1 MAFSNNTYK
10 GITIEFKGK
19 ADQLGVV
26 MRNIDQQAKNV
37 NSELTEINKG
47 LKLDPKNTDL
57 LAQKFNKIGEAV
69 ETTKERLK
77 MLKSVQSQVEQQFK
91 DGKLDDTAFKSFN
104 AEISKAENALK
115 RFQKEA
121 KASAD
126 KIKSELSGAVDKL
139 ASDVK
144 KTSAAVAGIITAL
157 GGITYSAANTADEL
171 NTLSKVTGLSTE
183 ELQRFNY
190 ASELVDVST
199 ETLQTSLKRLVRSM
213 QSAQGGTG
221 DAFDAF
227 KELGVNITDAAGQL
241 RSNEDVFYDVIDAL
255 GNIENVTQRD
265 AYAMNIFGKSAQDL
279 NPLILAGSE
288 ALKEYGDQADR
299 MGLIFDQK
307 TLDNLNAAKDKIDIA
322 KQQLEG
328 MKMIVGSELVSSFD
342 SLFGGVD
349 KLLKAVQQA
358 KEDGTLAEMADNVAQ
373 SVKILINVI
382 GAAVKF
388 ITKFRIEIATAV
400 VAMTALKIG
409 LDITKLVNN
418 VVKAFELYNAA
429 LKQAEA
435 SQKALNAACSANPYV
450 ALTVAIA
457 TLTTVIIELA
467 FNAADSAE
475 KFYEEIDAIEK
486 AAKENNEAVKSYN
499 ELKDSIEGASDARKK
514 SISDIEAQHGGYRD
528 MIDRLYELNSQS
540 KLTNEAQSEMKTIVE
555 QLEKAIPGLNVEI
568 DAQTGHIKSS
578 KDALLE
584 WVDAS
589 ESYKEAQAAM
599 QAQTEAYTEKAQLE
613 AERESLQKKIDE
625 EKQRQQELLDQQREA
640 EANLKKIQN
649 VGRFEVD
656 DWDKHTKKL
665 EKAQVKLNQIK
676 ADIEVNQLTIHDTR
690 DALDELDGKL
700 EDVNEEIDYY
710 GEEMSKCTDEQKDL
724 IESTE
729 EEAEATS
736 DLTEKIEENSKAYEN
751 AKSRLSTYK
760 SELSGLLSLIKEV
773 NSGTAYSTS
782 QILDLIEK
790 YPQLANAVK
799 LTADGY
805 TIEAESIESL
815 VKQKAELML
824 MEARELEQ
832 AAKKQWES
840 SWSIWGEAFS
850 GQTNSELRKQY
861 DEAIAYRKRIEKITE
876 DISNGIIKEG
886 TSGSSS
892 STSSSSSSS
901 AAADTTDY
909 WKQAA
914 EQEVAEAEHLYKMGE
929 ISAEEYYRRL
939 DEINKRYYEN
949 RAEYLEE
956 YNKLA
961 ETVYSGLKKLED
973 EQISNTQ
980 NLIDRINEV
989 KRAREA
995 LENAENQKVRVYS
1008 SAAGFH
1014 SELNRSAIDSAAQ
1027 TLQSAQFNLAK
1038 LLQSKFDMKIELPDL
1053 SGVDLKSI
1061 LPDLSGIKIP
1071 SASSSG
1077 NKQTTVNYQAGNI
1090 YITGSVDSE
1099 TVDKLRKLMESETK
1113 EFFDKYLDEYIAQA
1127 DRDRQTG
1134 GD

>member
-1 MAFSNNTYK
+1 MAFSSNTYK
-10 GITIEFKGK
+10 GITIKFSG
-19 ADQLGVV
+19 DTTQLG
-26 MRNIDQQAKNV
+26 NALKDIDRDAKTV
-37 NSELTEINKG
+37 NSELSEINKG
-47 LKLDPKNTDL
+47 LKLDPKNVDL
-57 LAQKFNKIGEAV
+57 MGQKFNKVSEAIDDTKKKLEILKEAKKQADEQLKNGEIGE
-69 ETTKERLK
+69 T
-77 MLKSVQSQVEQQFK
+77 QFK
-91 DGKLDDTAFKSFN
+91 QLEV
-104 AEISKAENALK
+104 EISKTENALK
-115 RFQKEA
+115 RYQNEA
-121 KASAD
+121 KATAD
-126 KIKSELSGAVDKL
+126 KIKSELSSAVDKF

-144 KTSAAVAGIITAL
+144 KTSVAVAGIITAL

-190 ASELVDVST
+190 ASGLVDVST

-213 QSAQGGTG
+213 QSAQGGSG

-241 RSNEDVFYDVIDAL
+241 RSNEDVFYDIIDAL

-349 KLLKAVQQA
+349 KLLKAVQEA
-358 KEDGTLAEMADNVAQ
+358 KEDGTLAEIADTVAK
-373 SVKILINVI
+373 SLKILIDLLVS
-382 GAAVKF
+382 AAKF
-388 ITKFRIEIATAV
+388 IYEYRTEIAAGT
-400 VAMTALKIG
+400 
-409 LDITKLVNN
+409 
-418 VVKAFELYNAA
+418 AA
-429 LKQAEA
+429 LIAFKAAMSISNIVIVLINAFKTLKGVQDAATA
-435 SQKALNAACSANPYV
+435 SQIAFNTAAAANPYALLVAGVV
-450 ALTVAIA
+450 ALTTALA
-457 TLTTVIIELA
+457 TLAICSE
-467 FNAADSAE
+467 DSIDQ
-475 KFYEEIDAIEK
+475 FYEEIDAIEK
-486 AAKENNEAVKSYN
+486 AAEETNKAAKSYN
-499 ELKDSIEGASDARKK
+499 ELSESIESSTEARKK
-514 SISDIEAQHGGYRD
+514 TIEDIEAQHGGYQK
-528 MIDRLYELNSQS
+528 MIDRLYELDSQT
-540 KLTNEAQSEMKTIVE
+540 KLNNADQAEMKSIVE
-555 QLEKAIPGLNVEI
+555 QLQQAIPGLNIVI
-568 DAQTGHIKSS
+568 DEQTGHITSS
-578 KDALLE
+578 KDALEE
-584 WVDAS
+584 WVNAS
-589 ESYKEAQAAM
+589 EKFQKAQAAIKG
-599 QAQTEAYTEKAQLE
+599 QTEAYTELTKLEVEASHLQEQLE
-613 AERESLQKKIDE
+613 EDKRKEEEIHAERRKLQKELDAIYANPSAYDDAESDRFDKIDE
-625 EKQRQQELLDQQREA
+625 LSSKIAQLSDEA
-640 EANLKKIQN
+640 LVYDASQKK
-649 VGRFEVD
+649 
-656 DWDKHTKKL
+656 T
-665 EKAQVKLNQIK
+665 EKAM
-676 ADIEVNQLTIHDTR
+676 ADLADKTKVVSDEIEAYGDIIEEG
-690 DALDELDGKL
+690 AEYEDEFAD
-700 EDVNEEIDYY
+700 
-710 GEEMSKCTDEQKDL
+710 
-724 IESTE
+724 STE
-729 EEAEATS
+729 EAAESTKT
-736 DLTEKIEENSKAYEN
+736 LTEKIEENSKAYEN

-790 YPQLANAVK
+790 YPQLTNAIK
-799 LTADGY
+799 LTSDGY

-824 MEARELEQ
+824 MEAREAQEL
-832 AAKKQWES
+832 AAK
-840 SWSIWGEAFS
+840 AVMNAAYS
-850 GQTNSELRKQY
+850 GDFELIPELDQEFRRAKEY
-861 DEAIAYRKRIEKITE
+861 AKNIEAIVN
-876 DISNGIIKEG
+876 DIQKGIFKEG
-886 TSGSSS
+886 TSGSTSS
-892 STSSSSSSS
+892 GSTSSSSSVAS
-901 AAADTTDY
+901 DTTDY

-939 DEINKRYYEN
+939 DEINKHYYEN
-949 RAEYLEE
+949 RTEYLDE

-1053 SGVDLKSI
+1053 SGVNLKSI

-1077 NKQTTVNYQAGNI
+1077 NRQTTVSYQAGNI
-1090 YITGSVDSE
+1090 YITGNVDSE

-1127 DRDRQTG
+1127 DRDRQTR

>member
-1 MAFSNNTYK
+1 MAFSSNTYK
-10 GITIEFKGK
+10 GITIKFSG
-19 ADQLGVV
+19 DTTQLG
-26 MRNIDQQAKNV
+26 NALKDIDRDAKTV
-37 NSELTEINKG
+37 NSELSEINKG
-47 LKLDPKNTDL
+47 LKLDSRNVDL
-57 LAQKFNKIGEAV
+57 MSQKFNKVSEAIDATKKKLEILKEAKKQADEQLKNGEIGE
-69 ETTKERLK
+69 T
-77 MLKSVQSQVEQQFK
+77 QFK
-91 DGKLDDTAFKSFN
+91 QLE

-115 RFQKEA
+115 RYKNEA
-121 KASAD
+121 KATAD
-126 KIKSELSGAVDKL
+126 KIKSELSSAVDKL

-144 KTSAAVAGIITAL
+144 KTSVAVAGIITAL

-213 QSAQGGTG
+213 QSAQGGSG

-241 RSNEDVFYDVIDAL
+241 RNNEDVFYDVIDAL

-349 KLLKAVQQA
+349 KLLKAVQEA
-358 KEDGTLAEMADNVAQ
+358 KEDGTLAEIADTVAK
-373 SVKILINVI
+373 SLKTLIDLLVSAAKFIYEYRAEIAAGTAALIAFKAAMSISNIVIVLINAFKTLKGVQD
-382 GAAVKF
+382 A
-388 ITKFRIEIATAV
+388 ATASQI
-400 VAMTALKIG
+400 AFNTA
-409 LDITKLVNN
+409 
-418 VVKAFELYNAA
+418 AA
-429 LKQAEA
+429 
-435 SQKALNAACSANPYV
+435 ANPYALLVAGVV
-450 ALTVAIA
+450 ALTTALA
-457 TLTTVIIELA
+457 TLAICSE
-467 FNAADSAE
+467 DSIDQ
-475 KFYEEIDAIEK
+475 FYEEIDAIEK
-486 AAKENNEAVKSYN
+486 AAEETNKAVKSYN
-499 ELKDSIEGASDARKK
+499 ELKESIESSTEARKK
-514 SISDIEAQHGGYRD
+514 TIEDIEAQHGGYQK
-528 MIDRLYELNSQS
+528 MIDRLYELDSQT
-540 KLTNEAQSEMKTIVE
+540 KLNNADQAEMKSIVE
-555 QLEKAIPGLNVEI
+555 QLQQAIPGLNIAI
-568 DAQTGHIKSS
+568 DKQTGHIISS
-578 KDALLE
+578 KDALEE
-584 WVDAS
+584 WVNAS
-589 ESYKEAQAAM
+589 EKFQKAQAAIKG
-599 QAQTEAYTEKAQLE
+599 QTEAYTELTKLEVEASHLQEQLE
-613 AERESLQKKIDE
+613 EDKRKEEEIHAERRKLQKELDDIYANPSAYDDAESDRFDKIDE
-625 EKQRQQELLDQQREA
+625 LNSKIAQLSDEALVYHESQR
-640 EANLKKIQN
+640 K
-649 VGRFEVD
+649 
-656 DWDKHTKKL
+656 T
-665 EKAQVKLNQIK
+665 EKAM
-676 ADIEVNQLTIHDTR
+676 ADLADKTKIVSDEIEAYGDIIEEG
-690 DALDELDGKL
+690 AEYEDEFADSA
-700 EDVNEEIDYY
+700 EEAA
-710 GEEMSKCTDEQKDL
+710 
-724 IESTE
+724 ESTK
-729 EEAEATS
+729 T
-736 DLTEKIEENSKAYEN
+736 LTEKIEENSKAYEN

-790 YPQLANAVK
+790 YPQLANAIK

-832 AAKKQWES
+832 AAKKQWEN
-840 SWSIWGEAFS
+840 SWSVWGEAFS

-892 STSSSSSSS
+892 STSSSSSASS
-901 AAADTTDY
+901 DTTDY

-949 RAEYLEE
+949 RAEYLDE

-973 EQISNTQ
+973 DQISNTQ

-1077 NKQTTVNYQAGNI
+1077 SKQTTVNYQAGNI

-1113 EFFDKYLDEYIAQA
+1113 EFFDKYLDEYIAEA

>member
-1 MAFSNNTYK
+1 MAFSSNTYK
-10 GITIEFKGK
+10 GITIKFSG
-19 ADQLGVV
+19 DTTQLG
-26 MRNIDQQAKNV
+26 NALKDIDRDAKTV
-37 NSELTEINKG
+37 NSELSEINKG
-47 LKLDPKNTDL
+47 LKLDSKNVDL
-57 LAQKFNKIGEAV
+57 MSQKFNKVSEAIDATKKKLEILKEAKKQADEQLKNGEIGE
-69 ETTKERLK
+69 T
-77 MLKSVQSQVEQQFK
+77 QFK
-91 DGKLDDTAFKSFN
+91 QLE

-115 RFQKEA
+115 RYKNEA
-121 KASAD
+121 KATAD

-213 QSAQGGTG
+213 QSAQGGSG

-358 KEDGTLAEMADNVAQ
+358 KEDGTLADIADTVAKSLKFLIDLLISAAKFVYKFKEAIAVAAVAMLNLKIAIDIAKLIKSVTDAYSVFSSVAKKAASSQALLNTAMNVAPY
-373 SVKILINVI
+373 
-382 GAAVKF
+382 AA
-388 ITKFRIEIATAV
+388 AA
-400 VAMTALKIG
+400 AGIG
-409 LDITKLVNN
+409 L
-418 VVKAFELYNAA
+418 VVKALISLAELSIDNWYE
-429 LKQAEA
+429 KEIDSVQR
-435 SQKALNAACSANPYV
+435 
-450 ALTVAIA
+450 
-457 TLTTVIIELA
+457 
-467 FNAADSAE
+467 AADA
-475 KFYEEIDAIEK
+475 
-486 AAKENNEAVKSYN
+486 NNEAIKSYN
-499 ELKDSIEGASDARKK
+499 ELIDSIAASSETRKK
-514 SISDIEAQHGGYRD
+514 SIKDIDDQHKGLKNQVE
-528 MIDRLYELNSQS
+528 RLYELDSQT
-540 KLTNEAQSEMKTIVE
+540 KLTTESQEQMKNIINELKSEV
-555 QLEKAIPGLNVEI
+555 PGLNVEI
-568 DAQTGHIKSS
+568 DNQTGHLKSS
-578 KDALLE
+578 KDELIE
-584 WVDAS
+584 WVNAS
-589 ESYKEAQAAM
+589 ENYKKAQAAM
-599 QAQTEAYTEKAQLE
+599 QAQTEAYSELFSLESSQKKLQNEHDDIRTQITDLINEKKQLDEFLDIDAEAKLNLSDAEKLEREKAASRYE
-613 AERESLQKKIDE
+613 EIERELDILYLRSSETTSALTDVE
-625 EKQRQQELLDQQREA
+625 EK
-640 EANLKKIQN
+640 IS
-649 VGRFEVD
+649 
-656 DWDKHTKKL
+656 
-665 EKAQVKLNQIK
+665 
-676 ADIEVNQLTIHDTR
+676 DTN
-690 DALDELDGKL
+690 D
-700 EDVNEEIDYY
+700 EIDYY

-736 DLTEKIEENSKAYEN
+736 DLTKKIEENSKAYEN

-790 YPQLANAVK
+790 YPQLANAIK
-799 LTADGY
+799 LTSDGY

-824 MEARELEQ
+824 MEAREAQEL
-832 AAKKQWES
+832 AAK
-840 SWSIWGEAFS
+840 AVMNAAYS
-850 GQTNSELRKQY
+850 GDFELIPELDQEFRRAKEY
-861 DEAIAYRKRIEKITE
+861 AKNIEAIVN
-876 DISNGIIKEG
+876 DIQKGIFKEG
-886 TSGSSS
+886 TSGSTSS
-892 STSSSSSSS
+892 GSTSSSSSASS
-901 AAADTTDY
+901 DTTDY

-949 RAEYLEE
+949 RAEYLDE

-1077 NKQTTVNYQAGNI
+1077 SKQTTVNYQAGNI

>member
-1 MAFSNNTYK
+1 MAFSSNTYK
-10 GITIEFKGK
+10 GITIKFSG
-19 ADQLGVV
+19 DTTQLG
-26 MRNIDQQAKNV
+26 NALKDIDRDAKTV
-37 NSELTEINKG
+37 NSELSEINKG
-47 LKLDPKNTDL
+47 LKLDSKNVDL
-57 LAQKFNKIGEAV
+57 MNQKFNKVSEAIDATKKKLEILKEAKKQADEQLKNGEIGE
-69 ETTKERLK
+69 T
-77 MLKSVQSQVEQQFK
+77 QFK
-91 DGKLDDTAFKSFN
+91 QLE

-115 RFQKEA
+115 RYKNEA
-121 KASAD
+121 KATAD
-126 KIKSELSGAVDKL
+126 KIKSELSSAVDKL

-144 KTSAAVAGIITAL
+144 KTSVAVAGIITAL

-213 QSAQGGTG
+213 QSAQGGSG

-279 NPLILAGSE
+279 NPLILAGS
-288 ALKEYGDQADR
+288 GDQADR
-299 MGLIFDQK
+299 MGLVFDQK

-358 KEDGTLAEMADNVAQ
+358 KEDGTLAEIADTVAKSLKFLIDLLISAAKFVYKFKEAIAVAAVAMLNLKIAIDIAKLIKSVTDAYSVFSSVAKKAASSQALLNTAMNVAPY
-373 SVKILINVI
+373 
-382 GAAVKF
+382 AA
-388 ITKFRIEIATAV
+388 AA
-400 VAMTALKIG
+400 AGIG
-409 LDITKLVNN
+409 L
-418 VVKAFELYNAA
+418 VVEALISLAELSIDNWY
-429 LKQAEA
+429 E
-435 SQKALNAACSANPYV
+435 
-450 ALTVAIA
+450 
-457 TLTTVIIELA
+457 
-467 FNAADSAE
+467 
-475 KFYEEIDAIEK
+475 EEIDSVQR
-486 AAKENNEAVKSYN
+486 AADANNEAVKSYK
-499 ELKDSIEGASDARKK
+499 ELSDSIAASSETRKK
-514 SISDIEAQHGGYRD
+514 SIKDIDDQHKGLKNQVE
-528 MIDRLYELNSQS
+528 RLYELDSQT
-540 KLTNEAQSEMKTIVE
+540 KLTTESQEQMKNIINELKSEV
-555 QLEKAIPGLNVEI
+555 PGLNVEI
-568 DAQTGHIKSS
+568 DNQTGHLKSS
-578 KDALLE
+578 KDELIE
-584 WVDAS
+584 WVNAS
-589 ESYKEAQAAM
+589 ENYKKAQAAM
-599 QAQTEAYTEKAQLE
+599 QAQTEAYSELFSLESSQKKLQDQHDEIKSQIVDLTNEKKQLDEFLNIDAEAKLSLSDAEKLEREKAASRYE
-613 AERESLQKKIDE
+613 EIERELDILYLQA
-625 EKQRQQELLDQQREA
+625 A
-640 EANLKKIQN
+640 ETTGA
-649 VGRFEVD
+649 
-656 DWDKHTKKL
+656 
-665 EKAQVKLNQIK
+665 
-676 ADIEVNQLTIHDTR
+676 
-690 DALDELDGKL
+690 L
-700 EDVNEEIDYY
+700 EDVETRISDTNEELDYL
-710 GEEMSKCTDEQKDL
+710 GEAASELTDEQKDL

-736 DLTEKIEENSKAYEN
+736 DLTEKIEENSRAYEN

-790 YPQLANAVK
+790 YPQLSSAIR
-799 LTADGY
+799 LTSDGY

-824 MEARELEQ
+824 MEAREAQEL
-832 AAKKQWES
+832 AAK
-840 SWSIWGEAFS
+840 AVMNAAYS
-850 GQTNSELRKQY
+850 GDFELIPELDQEFRRAKEY
-861 DEAIAYRKRIEKITE
+861 AKNIEAIVN
-876 DISNGIIKEG
+876 DIQKGIFKEG
-886 TSGSSS
+886 TSGSTSS
-892 STSSSSSSS
+892 GSTSSSSSVAS
-901 AAADTTDY
+901 DTTDY

-949 RAEYLEE
+949 RAEYLDE

-973 EQISNTQ
+973 DQISNTQ

-1014 SELNRSAIDSAAQ
+1014 AELNRSAIDSAAQ

-1038 LLQSKFDMKIELPDL
+1038 LLQSKFDMKIELPDI

-1077 NKQTTVNYQAGNI
+1077 SKQTTVNYQAGNI

-1127 DRDRQTG
+1127 DRDRQTE